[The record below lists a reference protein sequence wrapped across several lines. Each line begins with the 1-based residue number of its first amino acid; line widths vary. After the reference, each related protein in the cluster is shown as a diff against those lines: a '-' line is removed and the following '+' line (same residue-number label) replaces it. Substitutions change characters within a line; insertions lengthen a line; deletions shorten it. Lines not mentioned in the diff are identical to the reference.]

1 VSKFADDVDLDNEF
15 PVGREEDP
23 GRRPDDDWEDPD
35 PPVDYPE
42 EPRRPR
48 KGDVAVRPRR
58 RGPDMG
64 RAPRPRD
71 REPAARRADA
81 TPVMDEAQGILVI
94 RVEHDGMDLTIPAD
108 PEDWPIQATLAFE
121 QGKVITAIR
130 GILSAEDFAK
140 IIEKKYRNKDFG
152 KLYEAL
158 ARAGGFETA
167 GN

>member
-1 VSKFADDVDLDNEF
+1 ME
-15 PVGREEDP
+15 
-23 GRRPDDDWEDPD
+23 
-35 PPVDYPE
+35 
-42 EPRRPR
+42 
-48 KGDVAVRPRR
+48 
-58 RGPDMG
+58 

-71 REPAARRADA
+71 RELAAERRAD
-81 TPVMDEAQGILVI
+81 TPVMDEAQGILVVS
-94 RVEHDGMDLTIPAD
+94 VEHDGMELAIPAD

-158 ARAGGFETA
+158 AKAGGFETA